1 MCNTDW
7 EWGDPLEAPIEV
19 INEGCNEMNVVSFDL
34 PSGELL
40 GLHGDLGGI
49 QGNLLK
55 GIDNKTVRWQGFK
68 SFVYITSD
76 P

>member
-1 MCNTDW
+1 
-7 EWGDPLEAPIEV
+7 
-19 INEGCNEMNVVSFDL
+19 MNVVSFDL

-55 GIDNKTVRWQGFK
+55 GIDKKTVKGLKTKLPRRNVTNLTVWK
-68 SFVYITSD
+68 YLKLR
-76 P
+76 